1 MTSGELII
9 KGGFIID
16 PTRKIDGDV
25 GDVAIKD
32 GKIVDKVSSSAKVID
47 AKGKIVMAGGVDVHS
62 HVAGPKVNAGRLLR
76 PEDKLLSGFCRSAMA
91 QKNGYRMES
100 GFSIPSVFKT
110 GYDYARMGYTFV
122 MEAAMP
128 PLLAPHVHEE
138 IHDTPIIDEAA
149 LPVFGNNWFIME
161 YLKNG
166 EVENTAA
173 YIAWLLGQTK
183 GYGVKVVNPGGTAA
197 WAWGLNCLNLTDHV
211 PFFEITPGEIIKGLM
226 EANEYLG
233 LPHSIHVHQNNLGN
247 PGNYPDTIE
256 SLKIAEG
263 VKAKNKFGR
272 EQVLH
277 STHLQFHSYGG
288 EGWKDFCSKAKEV
301 MDYVN
306 KQKNITIDLG
316 CVTLDETTTM
326 TADGPFEHHLHGLNH
341 LKWTNVDVE
350 LETAAGIVP
359 YIYNKDV
366 LPNAIQWAT
375 GLELALFAKD
385 MNRTFITT
393 DHPNAGPFTRYPRVI
408 KWLMS
413 KKAREATLATMKN
426 YRQGNRCNLY
436 PRHRPRAHPLRD
448 RPDDPVRPGKMPWPW
463 QHLRGSRTRH
473 ERGCRYLR
481 PQLQEHAQ
489 SDAEKIETAFQRA
502 ACFIKNGEVIV
513 KDGEVVS
520 HGHKKTV
527 WVKVNMPENPQVTR
541 DVSQAFHKGT
551 YTVQLENYAVK
562 DYLAPHPYVINV
574 DVEA

>member
-1 MTSGELII
+1 MASGELIVR
-9 KGGFIID
+9 GGFIID

-32 GKIVDKVSSSAKVID
+32 GRIVDKVSSSAKVID
-47 AKGKIVMAGGVDVHS
+47 AKGKVVMAGGVDVHS

-76 PEDKLLSGFCRSAMA
+76 PEDKLLSGVCRSNMA

-149 LPVFGNNWFIME
+149 LPVFGNNWFVMD
-161 YLKNG
+161 YLRNG

-173 YIAWLLGQTK
+173 YIAWLLAQTK
-183 GYGVKVVNPGGTAA
+183 GFGIKVVNPGGTAA
-197 WAWGLNCLNLTDHV
+197 WAWGLNCLNLKDNV
-211 PFFEITPGEIIKGLM
+211 PFFEVTPGEIIKGLM

-288 EGWKDFCSKAKEV
+288 EGWGTFCSKAKEV

-306 KQKNITIDLG
+306 RQKNITIDLG

-385 MNRTFITT
+385 MNRTFLTT

-413 KKAREATLATMKN
+413 KKAREATLASMKN
-426 YRQGNRCNLY
+426 ADKVVNATYIHGI
-436 PRHRPRAHPLRD
+436 D
-448 RPDDPVRPGKMPWPW
+448 RELTLFEIAQMTRSGPAKSLGLGSTYGGLAPGMSGDVGIFDLNYKNMP
-463 QHLRGSRTRH
+463 
-473 ERGCRYLR
+473 
-481 PQLQEHAQ
+481 
-489 SDAEKIETAFQRA
+489 SDAEKIEAAFQQA
-502 ACFIKNGEVIV
+502 AYFIKNGEVIV

-541 DVSQAFHKGT
+541 DVSQAFSKGT

-562 DYLAPHPYVINV
+562 DYLAPHPHIINV

>member
-1 MTSGELII
+1 MSSGEFIV
-9 KGGFIID
+9 KGGFVID

-32 GKIVDKVSSSAKVID
+32 GKIVEKVSSSAKVID
-47 AKGKIVMAGGVDVHS
+47 AKGKIVMAGAVDIHS
-62 HVAGPKVNAGRLLR
+62 HVAGPKVNAGRLMR
-76 PEDKLLSGFCRSAMA
+76 PEDKLRSGVCLSGMA

-110 GYDYARMGYTFV
+110 GYEYARMGYSFV

-149 LPVFGNNWFIME
+149 LPVFANNWFVMD
-161 YLKNG
+161 YLRQG

-173 YIAWLLGQTK
+173 YIAWLLKATK
-183 GYGVKVVNPGGTAA
+183 GYGIKLVNPGGTAA
-197 WAWGLNCLNLTDHV
+197 WAWGLNCLSLNDSV
-211 PFFEITPGEIIKGLM
+211 PFFEITPGEIIKGLI

-233 LPHSIHVHQNNLGN
+233 LPHSIHLHQNNLGN

-256 SLKIAEG
+256 ALKIAEG
-263 VKAKNKFGR
+263 FKAKNKFGR
-272 EQVLH
+272 ESVMH

-288 EGWKDFCSKAKEV
+288 EGWKDFCSKSKEV
-301 MDYVN
+301 MDYIN
-306 KQKNITIDLG
+306 KQKNITFDLG

-350 LETAAGIVP
+350 METAAGIVP
-359 YIYNKDV
+359 YIYDKDV

-385 MNRTFITT
+385 MNRCFLTT
-393 DHPNAGPFTRYPRVI
+393 DHPNAGPFTRYPRII

-413 KKAREATLATMKN
+413 KKAREATLASMKN
-426 YRQGNRCNLY
+426 TDKVINATYIHGIDRELSLYEIAQMTRSGPARSLGLSSTYGGLAPGMNGDVSIFDLNYKNL
-436 PRHRPRAHPLRD
+436 P
-448 RPDDPVRPGKMPWPW
+448 
-463 QHLRGSRTRH
+463 
-473 ERGCRYLR
+473 
-481 PQLQEHAQ
+481 

-502 ACFIKNGEVIV
+502 VCFIKDGEIVV

-527 WVKVNMPENPQVTR
+527 WVKVKMPENPQVTR
-541 DVSQAFHKGT
+541 DVSQAFHQGT
-551 YTVQLENYAVK
+551 YTVDISNYPVRE
-562 DYLAPHPYVINV
+562 YLAPHQSVIDVN
-574 DVEA
+574 VEA

>member
-1 MTSGELII
+1 MASGELII
-9 KGGFIID
+9 RGGFIID
-16 PTRKIDGDV
+16 PTRKIDGDA

-47 AKGKIVMAGGVDVHS
+47 AKGKVVMAGGVDVHS

-149 LPVFGNNWFIME
+149 LPVFGNNWFVME

-263 VKAKNKFGR
+263 VKTKNKFGR

-288 EGWKDFCSKAKEV
+288 DGWGTFCSKAKEV

-385 MNRTFITT
+385 MNRTFLTT

-426 YRQGNRCNLY
+426 SDKVVNATYIHGVDRELTLFEIAQMTRSGPAKCLGLGNTYGGL
-436 PRHRPRAHPLRD
+436 A
-448 RPDDPVRPGKMPWPW
+448 PGMNGDVGIFDLNFKNMP
-463 QHLRGSRTRH
+463 
-473 ERGCRYLR
+473 
-481 PQLQEHAQ
+481 

-502 ACFIKNGEVIV
+502 AYFIKNGEVIV

>member
-1 MTSGELII
+1 MSSGEII
-9 KGGFIID
+9 VKGGFIID

-32 GKIVDKVSSSAKVID
+32 GKIVDKVGSSAKVID

-62 HVAGPKVNAGRLLR
+62 HVAGPKVNAGRLMR
-76 PEDKLLSGFCRSAMA
+76 PEDKLRSGVCMSGMA

-128 PLLAPHVHEE
+128 PLLAPHTHEE

-149 LPVFGNNWFIME
+149 LPVFANNWFIME
-161 YLKNG
+161 YIKKG

-173 YIAWLLGQTK
+173 YIAWLLKTTK
-183 GYGVKVVNPGGTAA
+183 GYGVKLVNPGGTAA
-197 WAWGLNCLNLTDHV
+197 WAWGLNCLSLNDQV
-211 PFFEITPGEIIKGLM
+211 PYFDVTPGEIIKGLM

-247 PGNYPDTIE
+247 PGNYPDTLE
-256 SLKIAEG
+256 SLKLAEG
-263 VKAKNKFGR
+263 VKTHNKFGR

-350 LETAAGIVP
+350 METAAGIVP
-359 YIYNKDV
+359 YIYDKNV
-366 LPNAIQWAT
+366 TPNAVQWAT
-375 GLELALFAKD
+375 GLELALYAKD
-385 MNRTFITT
+385 LNRTFLTT

-413 KKAREATLATMKN
+413 KKAREETIASMKN
-426 YRQGNRCNLY
+426 NDKMIGLTNIHTMDRELTLFEIAQMTRSGPAKCLGLGNTYGGLAPGMNGDVSVFDLNYKNL
-436 PRHRPRAHPLRD
+436 P
-448 RPDDPVRPGKMPWPW
+448 
-463 QHLRGSRTRH
+463 
-473 ERGCRYLR
+473 
-481 PQLQEHAQ
+481 

-502 ACFIKNGEVIV
+502 AYFIKDGEIIV
-513 KDGEVVS
+513 KDGEVMS

-527 WVKVNMPENPQVTR
+527 WVNVKMPANAQVTR
-541 DVSQAFHKGT
+541 DVSQAFHQGT
-551 YTVQLENYAVK
+551 YTVDISNYPVRE
-562 DYLAPHPYVINV
+562 YLAPHQSIINV
-574 DVEA
+574 DMEA

>member
-1 MTSGELII
+1 MTSGEII
-9 KGGFIID
+9 VKGGFVID
-16 PTRKIDGDV
+16 PTRKINGDV

-47 AKGKIVMAGGVDVHS
+47 AKGKVVMAGGVDIHS
-62 HVAGPKVNAGRLLR
+62 HVAGPKVNAGRLMR
-76 PEDKLLSGFCRSAMA
+76 PEDKLRSGVCLSGMA

-110 GYDYARMGYTFV
+110 GYDYARMGYSFV

-149 LPVFGNNWFIME
+149 LPVFGNNWFVME
-161 YLKNG
+161 YLKKG

-173 YIAWLLGQTK
+173 YIAWLLKVTK

-197 WAWGLNCLNLTDHV
+197 WAWGLNCLSLDDAV
-211 PFFEITPGEIIKGLM
+211 PYFEITPGEIIKGLM

-233 LPHSIHVHQNNLGN
+233 LPHSIHLHQNNLGN
-247 PGNYPDTIE
+247 PGNYPDTLAA
-256 SLKIAEG
+256 LKIAEG
-263 VKAKNKFGR
+263 VKANNKFGR
-272 EQVLH
+272 QTVLH

-288 EGWKDFCSKAKEV
+288 EGWKDFCSKSKEV

-306 KQKNITIDLG
+306 KQKNITFDLG

-350 LETAAGIVP
+350 METAAGIVP
-359 YIYNKDV
+359 YIYDKNV

-385 MNRTFITT
+385 MDRAFITT

-426 YRQGNRCNLY
+426 SDKVINATYIHGIDRELTLY
-436 PRHRPRAHPLRD
+436 EIAQMTRSGPAQCLGLAKTYGGLA
-448 RPDDPVRPGKMPWPW
+448 PGMHGDVSVFDLNYKNMP
-463 QHLRGSRTRH
+463 G
-473 ERGCRYLR
+473 
-481 PQLQEHAQ
+481 
-489 SDAEKIETAFQRA
+489 DAEKIETALQRA
-502 ACFIKNGEVIV
+502 AYFIKDGEIVV

-527 WVKVNMPENPQVTR
+527 WVKVKMPENAQVTR
-541 DVSQAFHKGT
+541 DVSQAFHQGT
-551 YTVQLENYAVK
+551 YTVDISNYPVRE
-562 DYLAPHPYVINV
+562 YLAPHQSIIDVN
-574 DVEA
+574 VEA

>member
-1 MTSGELII
+1 MTSGEII
-9 KGGFIID
+9 VKGGFVID
-16 PTRKIDGDV
+16 PSQKIDGDV
-25 GDVAIKD
+25 RDIAIKD

-47 AKGKIVMAGGVDVHS
+47 AKGKIVMAGGVDIHS

-76 PEDKLLSGFCRSAMA
+76 PEDKLRAGTLRSSMA

-110 GYDYARMGYTFV
+110 GYDYARMGYSFV

-128 PLLAPHVHEE
+128 PLMAPHVHEE

-149 LPVFGNNWFIME
+149 LPVFGNNWFVME
-161 YLKNG
+161 YLKNK

-173 YIAWLLGQTK
+173 YIAWLLKVSK

-197 WAWGLNCLNLTDHV
+197 WSWGLNCLKLDDQV
-211 PFFEITPGEIIKGLM
+211 PFFDITPEEIITGLM
-226 EANEYLG
+226 QANEYLG
-233 LPHSIHVHQNNLGN
+233 LPHSIHIHQNNLGN
-247 PGNYPDTIE
+247 PGNYPVTID
-256 SLKIAEG
+256 SLKLAEG

-272 EQVLH
+272 EQVMH

-288 EGWKDFCSKAKEV
+288 DGWGTFCSKAKEV

-326 TADGPFEHHLHGLNH
+326 TADGPFEHHLHALNH

-359 YIYNKDV
+359 YIYSKDV
-366 LPNAIQWAT
+366 LPNAVQWAT
-375 GLELALFAKD
+375 GLELALYAKD

-413 KKAREATLATMKN
+413 KKAREAVLASMKN
-426 YRQGNRCNLY
+426 TDKVINATTIHSIDRELNLY
-436 PRHRPRAHPLRD
+436 EIAQMTRSGPAKALGLSHIYGGLAPGMDGNVAVFDLNYKDMPK
-448 RPDDPVRPGKMPWPW
+448 DPEM
-463 QHLRGSRTRH
+463 
-473 ERGCRYLR
+473 
-481 PQLQEHAQ
+481 
-489 SDAEKIETAFQRA
+489 IESAFQRA
-502 ACFIKNGEVIV
+502 ACFIKSGEIVV
-513 KDGEVVS
+513 KDGEVIS

-527 WVKVNMPENPQVTR
+527 WVNAKMKENPQVTR
-541 DVSQAFHKGT
+541 DVSEAFRKGT
-551 YTVQLENYAVK
+551 YTVGISNYPVRE
-562 DYLAPHPYVINV
+562 YLAPHPLVIDV

>member
-1 MTSGELII
+1 MASGELII

-47 AKGKIVMAGGVDVHS
+47 AKGKVVMAGGVDVHS

-149 LPVFGNNWFIME
+149 LPVFGNNWFVME

-263 VKAKNKFGR
+263 VKTKNKFGR

-288 EGWKDFCSKAKEV
+288 DGWGTFCSKAKEV

-385 MNRTFITT
+385 MNRTFLTT

-426 YRQGNRCNLY
+426 SDKVVNATYIHGIDRELTLFEIAQMTRSGPAKCLGLGNTYGGL
-436 PRHRPRAHPLRD
+436 A
-448 RPDDPVRPGKMPWPW
+448 PGMNGDVGIFDLNYKNMP
-463 QHLRGSRTRH
+463 
-473 ERGCRYLR
+473 
-481 PQLQEHAQ
+481 

-502 ACFIKNGEVIV
+502 AYFIKNGEVIV

-541 DVSQAFHKGT
+541 DVSQAFNKGT